1 MGPKIPLKV
10 EIGLAKPTKSLF
22 AGIGQLHLMAAHLE
36 YVGEALRVIAVVFD
50 DQDTNGHAASLP
62 FPA

>member
-1 MGPKIPLKV
+1 
-10 EIGLAKPTKSLF
+10 
-22 AGIGQLHLMAAHLE
+22 MAAHLE

-62 FPA
+62 CLAAHSGRRDFKSD